1 MAKATLL
8 VRHQVE
14 DFATWRSAY
23 DGAEGLRQEFG
34 CTANEVLVSPA
45 DDHDVYV
52 LHRFPSLEQAQG
64 FASSDGLH
72 EIMGRAGV
80 KGAPRVEITVEA

>member
-1 MAKATLL
+1 MASATLF

-14 DFATWRSAY
+14 DYATWRSAY

-34 CTANEVLVSPA
+34 CTGAEVLLDPA
-45 DDHDVYV
+45 NGNDVFV
-52 LHRFPSLEQAQG
+52 THRFPSLEQAQG

-72 EIMGRAGV
+72 EVMTHAGV
-80 KGAPRVEITVEA
+80 VGAPRIEFAVEA